1 MVEHEVMVEVW
12 TQLVVIVGFISVV
25 DETVEM
31 VEIEVK

>member
-1 MVEHEVMVEVW
+1 VVEHEVMVEVW